1 MVFINNIPDN
11 HLRSFYKKLKLSKT
25 GDYIKY
31 AVVSFVAVSFIVSYA
46 FAAKSIVKTYDE
58 VQTELTQIQQQK
70 AAGIEDITVTPH
82 QRPSNQYNAL
92 YGTANLTSDRQQWF
106 NLWIAKYYG
115 VKSVGILPPIE
126 SE

>member
-1 MVFINNIPDN
+1 M
-11 HLRSFYKKLKLSKT
+11 KKLKLSKT

-31 AVVSFVAVSFIVSYA
+31 AVVFFVAVSFIVSYA

-58 VQTELTQIQQQK
+58 VQIELTQIQQQK

-92 YGTANLTSDRQQWF
+92 YGTVNLTSDRQQWF

-115 VKSVGILPPIE
+115 VKSVGPLPPSQPE
-126 SE
+126 

>member
-1 MVFINNIPDN
+1 M
-11 HLRSFYKKLKLSKT
+11 KKLKLSKT

-31 AVVSFVAVSFIVSYA
+31 AVVFFVAVSFIVSYA